1 MAVVLAVVATS
12 VAGGLLAPGSA
23 GATPSL
29 AVSPTSTVFVTPS
42 SSTTLSGLSIS
53 GDSTDQL
60 QATVATNLGT
70 LSITTTT
77 GLTLAYNNSW
87 SGTQSITFTGLES
100 AVNTALATTT
110 LTTSATTGTAQIS
123 LTAMVAQSGYNYLA
137 SNQHFYEYVPCAG
150 CSWTTAD
157 AGAQALSLDGQPGYL
172 ATIPNS
178 TVNTFISTK
187 IANATNV
194 WFGARSYESLATD
207 GSQAY
212 AIQGGVTYARVW
224 RWVEG
229 VNESPIAGGV
239 ISECTNQLSTCSFT
253 NNGSFYSSW
262 ASGEPNNS
270 GGSATVAYQGEYV
283 AVTNWSGT
291 SGSWNDLN
299 PTNDGSVSGYVVEF
313 GGKTNSNASL
323 GTGFAGVVTTSSNV
337 LVAAAATAPGAP
349 TITAT
354 PGDSSA
360 ALSWNPPASNGASI
374 TSYQV
379 STDGGTTWSTISTS
393 SSNSIVNG
401 NTVTTVSAT
410 VTPLTNGTTYQIEV
424 RAVNSVGPGAGSNS
438 ASVTPAAVPG
448 APTGVSATAG
458 NSSAAV
464 SWSAPASNG
473 STITSYTVTSSPG
486 GQSCVWTSGPLTCTV
501 NGLSNGTPYTF
512 SVTATNGVG
521 TGPASSAST
530 AVTPAAVPGAPTGVS
545 ATAGNSSAA
554 VSWSAPA
561 SNGSTITSYTVTSS
575 PGGQSCVWTSGP
587 LTCTVNGLSNGTP
600 YTFSVTA
607 TNGVGTG
614 PASSASTAVTPAAVP
629 GAPTGVSATAGNS
642 SAAVSWSAPASNGST
657 ITSYTVTSSPGGQSC
672 VWTSGPLTCTVNGLS
687 NGTPYTFSVTATNGV
702 GTGPASSASTAV
714 TPAAVP
720 GAPTGVS
727 ATAGNSSA
735 AVSWSAPASNGSTIT
750 SYTVTSSPGGQSCVW
765 TSGPLTCTVNGLS
778 NGTPYTFSVTAT
790 NGVGT
795 GPASSAST
803 AVTPAAVP
811 GAPTGVSATASDG
824 VASVSFTAP
833 VSDGGSAITGYTVT
847 AYPGGATTSCSASP
861 CTVTGLTDGTPYTFL
876 VSAINAAGTG
886 PSSTPSTAVIPAGL
900 PGAPTGV
907 SAKAGD
913 GAATVSWTAP
923 VSNGSPITGYVVTTA
938 PGGTTTSC
946 SASPCAISGLNDGTG
961 YTFTVTAINGVGTGP
976 ASSASNAVT
985 PAPAELGIA
994 LRVTPQGTPQDRSFL
1009 VSGSGLEAG
1018 STVTIVLHSSP
1029 VTLATV
1035 TVGPD
1040 GSFST
1045 TVTLPTDLAAG
1056 THTIIASGTSAFGL
1070 PVTSSAQFVQDPPD
1084 PPAPALPTTGF
1095 DAGTGTALGAFA
1107 LLTGFG
1113 LIRLGRRRARRA

>member
-1 MAVVLAVVATS
+1 MLAVVATS
-12 VAGGLLAPGSA
+12 VAGSLLAPGAA

-29 AVSPTSTVFVTPS
+29 TVSPTSTIFVTPS

-60 QATVATNLGT
+60 QTTVATNLGT
-70 LSITTTT
+70 LSISTTT

-87 SGTQSITFTGLES
+87 TGTQSITFTGLES
-100 AVNTALATTT
+100 AVNAALATTT

-137 SNQHFYEYVPCAG
+137 SNQHFYEYVQCAG

-212 AIQGGVTYARVW
+212 AVQGGVTYARVW

-229 VNESPIAGGV
+229 ANESPIAGGV

-253 NNGSFYSSW
+253 NSGSFYSSW

-291 SGSWNDLN
+291 SGSWNDLS
-299 PTNDGSVSGYVVEF
+299 PTNDVSVSGYVVEF

-379 STDGGTTWSTISTS
+379 STDGGSTWSTISTS

-424 RAVNSVGPGAGSNS
+424 RAVNSVGPGAGSNT

-473 STITSYTVTSSPG
+473 SAITSYTVTSSPG

-501 NGLSNGTPYTF
+501 NGISNGTPYTF

-545 ATAGNSSAA
+545 ATAG
-554 VSWSAPA
+554 
-561 SNGSTITSYTVTSS
+561 
-575 PGGQSCVWTSGP
+575 
-587 LTCTVNGLSNGTP
+587 
-600 YTFSVTA
+600 
-607 TNGVGTG
+607 
-614 PASSASTAVTPAAVP
+614 
-629 GAPTGVSATAGNS
+629 
-642 SAAVSWSAPASNGST
+642 
-657 ITSYTVTSSPGGQSC
+657 
-672 VWTSGPLTCTVNGLS
+672 
-687 NGTPYTFSVTATNGV
+687 
-702 GTGPASSASTAV
+702 
-714 TPAAVP
+714 
-720 GAPTGVS
+720 
-727 ATAGNSSA
+727 
-735 AVSWSAPASNGSTIT
+735 
-750 SYTVTSSPGGQSCVW
+750 
-765 TSGPLTCTVNGLS
+765 
-778 NGTPYTFSVTAT
+778 
-790 NGVGT
+790 
-795 GPASSAST
+795 
-803 AVTPAAVP
+803 
-811 GAPTGVSATASDG
+811 DG

-847 AYPGGATTSCSASP
+847 AYPGGATTSCSISP

-876 VSAINAAGTG
+876 VSAINAVGTG
-886 PSSTPSTAVIPAGL
+886 PSSTPSTAVTPAGL
-900 PGAPTGV
+900 PGAPTEV

-923 VSNGSPITGYVVTTA
+923 VSNGSQITSYVVTTA
-938 PGGTTTSC
+938 PGGATTSC
-946 SASPCAISGLNDGTG
+946 SASPCTINGLNDGTV

-985 PAPAELGIA
+985 PALAELGIA
-994 LRVTPQGTPQDRSFL
+994 LSVTPHGTPQDRTFV
-1009 VSGSGLEAG
+1009 VSGSGLEPG

-1035 TVGPD
+1035 TVGLD
-1040 GSFST
+1040 GSFSA

-1056 THTIIASGTSAFGL
+1056 THTIIATGTSPFGL
-1070 PVTSSAQFVQDPPD
+1070 PVTSSAQFVQDAPD

-1095 DAGTGTALGAFA
+1095 NAGTGTALGVFA
-1107 LLTGFG
+1107 LLTGLG

>member
-1 MAVVLAVVATS
+1 MLAVVATS
-12 VAGGLLAPGSA
+12 VAGSLLAPGAA

-29 AVSPTSTVFVTPS
+29 TVSPTSTIFVTPS

-60 QATVATNLGT
+60 QTTVATNLGT
-70 LSITTTT
+70 LSISTTT

-87 SGTQSITFTGLES
+87 TGTQSITFTGLES
-100 AVNTALATTT
+100 AVNAALATTT

-137 SNQHFYEYVPCAG
+137 SNQHFYEYVQCAG

-212 AIQGGVTYARVW
+212 AVQGGVTYARVW

-229 VNESPIAGGV
+229 ANESPIAGGV

-253 NNGSFYSSW
+253 NSGSFYSSW

-291 SGSWNDLN
+291 SGSWNDLS
-299 PTNDGSVSGYVVEF
+299 PTNDVSVSGYVVEF

-379 STDGGTTWSTISTS
+379 STDGGSTWSTISTS

-424 RAVNSVGPGAGSNS
+424 RAVNSVGPGAGSNT

-473 STITSYTVTSSPG
+473 SAITSYTVTSSPG

-501 NGLSNGTPYTF
+501 NGISNGTPYTF

-561 SNGSTITSYTVTSS
+561 SNGSAITSYTVTSS

-587 LTCTVNGLSNGTP
+587 LTCTVNGISNGTP

-629 GAPTGVSATAGNS
+629 GAPTGVSATAG
-642 SAAVSWSAPASNGST
+642 
-657 ITSYTVTSSPGGQSC
+657 
-672 VWTSGPLTCTVNGLS
+672 
-687 NGTPYTFSVTATNGV
+687 
-702 GTGPASSASTAV
+702 
-714 TPAAVP
+714 
-720 GAPTGVS
+720 
-727 ATAGNSSA
+727 
-735 AVSWSAPASNGSTIT
+735 
-750 SYTVTSSPGGQSCVW
+750 
-765 TSGPLTCTVNGLS
+765 
-778 NGTPYTFSVTAT
+778 
-790 NGVGT
+790 
-795 GPASSAST
+795 
-803 AVTPAAVP
+803 
-811 GAPTGVSATASDG
+811 DG

-847 AYPGGATTSCSASP
+847 AYPGGATTSCSISP

-876 VSAINAAGTG
+876 VSAINAVGTG
-886 PSSTPSTAVIPAGL
+886 PSSTPSTAVTPAGL
-900 PGAPTGV
+900 PGAPTEV

-923 VSNGSPITGYVVTTA
+923 VSNGSQITSYVVTTA
-938 PGGTTTSC
+938 PGGATTSS
-946 SASPCAISGLNDGTG
+946 SASPCTINGLNDGTV

-985 PAPAELGIA
+985 PALAELGIA
-994 LRVTPQGTPQDRSFL
+994 LSVTPHGTPQDRTFV
-1009 VSGSGLEAG
+1009 VSGSGLEPG

-1035 TVGPD
+1035 TVGLD
-1040 GSFST
+1040 GSFSA

-1056 THTIIASGTSAFGL
+1056 THTIIATGTSPFGL
-1070 PVTSSAQFVQDPPD
+1070 PVTSSAQFVQDAPD

-1095 DAGTGTALGAFA
+1095 NAGTGTALGVFA
-1107 LLTGFG
+1107 LLTGLG